1 MRLQAYEAQWL
12 NICNEREYKNLFLHK
27 EEKEEAAA
35 EHNVNYYDY
44 DDNGDNPSRIYSLV
58 KMKLTAILRAS
69 LDKFPAGLVCVYFL
83 SSIHR

>member
-1 MRLQAYEAQWL
+1 MRSQAYVAQWL

-27 EEKEEAAA
+27 EEKEESA
-35 EHNVNYYDY
+35 EYNVNYYDY
-44 DDNGDNPSRIYSLV
+44 DDNGDNPSRIYSLG

-69 LDKFPAGLVCVYFL
+69 LDKFPAGLVYVYFL